1 MNHWL
6 TIKLAIT
13 GLLANKM
20 RAFLTILGTIIGVSA
35 IIVIVSVGN
44 GAESLIVSQVESI
57 GSNLVGI
64 LPGGSDEDEP
74 PAALMGI
81 VITTLKYEDIAAL
94 RDIPN
99 VVEVAGYNKEV
110 GEVVYKNN
118 KTETTLTGTFSSYPV
133 VEEADLSEGRFF
145 NETEERGIAK
155 VIVLGSQIKKDL
167 FGSRSPI
174 GESVK
179 IQSVS
184 FKVIGVMEERGAS
197 GFSNNDT
204 LVFIPVKTMHKLIL
218 GVNHLALARVK
229 VNDDQNVEEVMA
241 TVENILRGRHSID
254 DPKDDDFTVASQ
266 AQSLD
271 TVQNITGSIK
281 IMLTAIAFI
290 ALIVGGIGIMNV
302 MYIAVTE
309 RTREIG
315 LRKALGAKRKDILSQ
330 FLVEAVSITSIGG
343 AIGIIIGV
351 LFSALVAATIQ
362 YLGYD
367 WAFIVTGD
375 SIIIA
380 SLVIAGVGIVFGYG
394 PAKKAAGLPAIEALR
409 YE

>member
-1 MNHWL
+1 MNYWL

-44 GAESLIVSQVESI
+44 GAESLIVNQVESV
-57 GSNLVGI
+57 GSNLIGI

-81 VITTLKYEDIAAL
+81 VITTLKYDDIAAL
-94 RDIPN
+94 REIPN
-99 VVEVAGYNKEV
+99 VVEVTGYNKEV
-110 GEVVYKNN
+110 AEVLYKNA
-118 KTETTLTGTFSSYPV
+118 KTETTLTGTFASYPI
-133 VEEADLSEGRFF
+133 VEDAAIAEGRYF
-145 NETEERGIAK
+145 NDTEERGIAK
-155 VIVLGSQIKKDL
+155 VAVLGSQIKEEL
-167 FGSRSPI
+167 FGNRSPI
-174 GESVK
+174 GETIK
-179 IQSVS
+179 IKNVA
-184 FKVIGVMEERGAS
+184 FKVIGVMEERGSS

-204 LVFIPVKTMHKLIL
+204 LVFVPVNTMHKLIL
-218 GVNHLALARVK
+218 GVNHLALARIK
-229 VNDDQNVEEVMA
+229 VNSEDNVDEVMA
-241 TVENILRGRHSID
+241 NVENMLRTKHGID
-254 DPKDDDFTVASQ
+254 NPKDDDFTVASQ
-266 AQSLD
+266 SQSLD
-271 TVQNITGSIK
+271 TLTNITGSIK

-315 LRKALGAKRKDILSQ
+315 LRKALGAKRNDILSQ
-330 FLVEAVSITSIGG
+330 FLIEAVSITSIGG